1 MKSRASL
8 KIIYTDSFAGISV
21 GVFTLIFWQFLANL
35 YSVSGEV
42 IILVGTMNV
51 LYGCFAFRLLN
62 YKRRTITSV
71 RLLAKANF
79 LWVLCCVVL
88 FTLHLHKAS
97 VWGLMHF
104 AIEALFVGLLALL
117 EWQNQENLTSS
128 KTNMPATQTRTPHKT
143 RRPF

>member
-1 MKSRASL
+1 MKFRTSL
-8 KIIYTDSFAGISV
+8 KIIYTDSFAGVSV
-21 GVFTLIFWQFLANL
+21 GVFTLIFWRFLANL
-35 YSVSGEV
+35 YSVSGEI

-51 LYGCFAFRLLN
+51 LYGCFAFSLLKS
-62 YKRRTITSV
+62 KRRTITSV

-88 FTLHLHKAS
+88 LILHLHKAS

-128 KTNMPATQTRTPHKT
+128 KTNARTTCARTPHKT